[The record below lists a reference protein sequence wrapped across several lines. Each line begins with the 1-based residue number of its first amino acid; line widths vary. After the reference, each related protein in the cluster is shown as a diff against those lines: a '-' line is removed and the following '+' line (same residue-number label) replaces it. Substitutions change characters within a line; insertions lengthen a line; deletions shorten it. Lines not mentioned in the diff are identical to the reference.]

1 MLPAFC
7 ISESLSGQRPQGGG
21 SRGLWRCLSPGLF
34 GPATSG
40 MWEQGGSGHRELRE
54 LRSQSEDSDTKVGRV
69 SLKMK
74 DKHQLFSLSD
84 VEK

>member
-1 MLPAFC
+1 MLPAFR
-7 ISESLSGQRPQGGG
+7 ISESLSGQKPQGGG
-21 SRGLWRCLSPGLF
+21 SRGLWRCPSPGLF

-40 MWEQGGSGHRELRE
+40 MWEQGGSGHRELR
-54 LRSQSEDSDTKVGRV
+54 SQSEDSDPKVGRV